1 MELQAEE
8 VMAQPEVARPL
19 VQQTVWQEVL
29 QIRDIVEMDSIIRV
43 SPETDSLGMG
53 LSWAAGQPTE
63 G

>member
-1 MELQAEE
+1 MELPAEE
-8 VMAQPEVARPL
+8 VTAQPEAARLL
-19 VQQTVWQEVL
+19 VRQEIL

-43 SPETDSLGMG
+43 SPETDSPGMG

>member
-1 MELQAEE
+1 MELPAEE
-8 VMAQPEVARPL
+8 VMAQPAARLL
-19 VQQTVWQEVL
+19 VRQEIL

-43 SPETDSLGMG
+43 SPETDSPGMG

>member
-1 MELQAEE
+1 MELPAEE
-8 VMAQPEVARPL
+8 VMAQPEAARLL
-19 VQQTVWQEVL
+19 VRQEIL

-43 SPETDSLGMG
+43 SPETDSLGMD